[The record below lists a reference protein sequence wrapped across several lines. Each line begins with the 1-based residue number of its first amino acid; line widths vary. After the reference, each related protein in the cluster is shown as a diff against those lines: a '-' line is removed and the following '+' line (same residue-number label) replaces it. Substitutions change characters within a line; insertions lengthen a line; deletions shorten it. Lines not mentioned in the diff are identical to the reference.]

1 MPKVVVAEVTEETL
15 QRAIDD
21 IFTAFGGVTALFPRQ
36 GKLFITRQG
45 KLFIKPNGIHFAP
58 YTHTAPQALAALLA
72 YLRQHG
78 YRCLSVM
85 ENCTHGNF
93 TRLVFKNC

>member
-21 IFTAFGGVTALFPRQ
+21 IFTAFGGVTALFP
-36 GKLFITRQG
+36 RQG